1 VTFLLDARTGRRPTG
16 IANYTFALAR
26 EFGALAPHEV
36 RPICHRR
43 HRRTMERMGL
53 RPYAAAAGDLPVA
66 RLPDATVAHGPNY
79 RPVEHVSAGQ
89 VVTIHDLGF
98 LTLPECHPPGMPE
111 RLDAIM
117 QSSVDR
123 VDMFVCVSSDTRDA
137 LLDAY
142 GVEPGRCAVV
152 HNGVDTTLFRPA
164 SRTRR
169 PRTLRWRYRMER
181 PYVLFVGAMVPRKD
195 LVTLLEAFR
204 RIATEHP
211 DVELVVAGNKTRRW
225 ASDWPRVKAWL
236 ARHRDVRRRVRIL
249 DYVPARDL
257 PALYGH
263 SAAVALT
270 SLLEG
275 FGMTVLEGLA
285 CGRPVV
291 ATRAGAVPE
300 VGQDAIYYGEVRDPD
315 SIAAAIDAALADED
329 GDRRRRRA
337 AEIVA
342 EHSWRRTAE
351 RTLDVY
357 RLVAGRHGAVAGR

>member
-1 VTFLLDARTGRRPTG
+1 MTYLLDARIGRRPTG

-36 RPICHRR
+36 RPICRRR
-43 HRRTMERMGL
+43 HLRAMRRLGL
-53 RPYAAAAGDLPVA
+53 RPYATGAADLPVA
-66 RLPDATVAHGPNY
+66 RVPAASVAHGPNY
-79 RPVEHVSAGQ
+79 RPIEHVSARH
-89 VVTIHDLGF
+89 VVTVHDLGF
-98 LTLPECHPPGMPE
+98 VTLPGCHPPGVPE

-117 QSSVDR
+117 RSSVDA

-142 GVEPGRCAVV
+142 AVEPERCVVV
-152 HNGVDTTLFRPA
+152 HNGVDATRFRPA
-164 SRTRR
+164 SGTRR
-169 PRTLRWRYRMER
+169 PRTLRWRYRLQR

-195 LVTLLEAFR
+195 LLTLLEAFR

-225 ASDWPRVKAWL
+225 ASDWPRVKGWL
-236 ARHRDVRRRVRIL
+236 ARHRDVRGRVRIL

-257 PALYGH
+257 PAMYGH

-300 VGQDAIYYGEVRDPD
+300 VGQDALYYGEVRDPD
-315 SIAAAIDAALADED
+315 SIAAALDAALAGED

-357 RLVAGRHGAVAGR
+357 RLVARRPSAVTGP